1 MNIDLDK
8 RIFDFTIRV
17 ILFLRKLPNDI
28 ELRDIKRQL
37 IKAVTSV
44 GANYEEA
51 QAASSRADF
60 KNKLNIA
67 LNEIRE
73 AKYWLK
79 IIAAIEDVHGD
90 DIKSI
95 QNEAKELMLILGSI
109 TSKISNNI
117 RPNQT

>member
-17 ILFLRKLPNDI
+17 ILFLRKLPNDV
-28 ELRDIKRQL
+28 ELRDIKHQL
-37 IKAVTSV
+37 IKAITSV

-67 LNEIRE
+67 LKEIRE
-73 AKYWLK
+73 ANYWIK
-79 IIAAIEDVHGD
+79 IIAAIENKHND
-90 DIKSI
+90 DIKEI
-95 QNEAKELMLILGSI
+95 QGEAKELMLILGSI
-109 TSKISNNI
+109 TSKISRNI
-117 RPNQT
+117 SPKK

>member
-1 MNIDLDK
+1 MKRDLDE
-8 RIFDFTIRV
+8 RVFNFTIRL

-28 ELRDIKRQL
+28 ELWNIKHQL

-67 LNEIRE
+67 LKGIRETHYWIRIIGALEKVNNDEIRE
-73 AKYWLK
+73 LQS
-79 IIAAIEDVHGD
+79 G
-90 DIKSI
+90 
-95 QNEAKELMLILGSI
+95 AKELMLIFGSI
-109 TSKISNNI
+109 ASKVSKK
-117 RPNQT
+117 